1 MATYFL
7 TDFFFFVEQGEQ
19 ARTQND
25 DLRAFLL
32 ESSLRVRTEAVKRL
46 LVGCCGSYSFSVT
59 SEAAELIAALLQSS
73 PSSAADLEAVIASA
87 LRQDCFL
94 LGEQSRR
101 VAIVVLSRCAQNQ
114 LNASDVRL
122 FMEDLWRLY
131 QVDDKDALPCSD
143 VVAGFVRKYGS

>member
-1 MATYFL
+1 M
-7 TDFFFFVEQGEQ
+7 
-19 ARTQND
+19 
-25 DLRAFLL
+25 
-32 ESSLRVRTEAVKRL
+32 KRL

-59 SEAAELIAALLQSS
+59 SEAAELIAALMQSS
-73 PSSAADLEAVIASA
+73 PSSADLEAVIASA

-131 QVDDKDALPCSD
+131 QVDDKDALPYSD

>member
-1 MATYFL
+1 M
-7 TDFFFFVEQGEQ
+7 
-19 ARTQND
+19 
-25 DLRAFLL
+25 
-32 ESSLRVRTEAVKRL
+32 KRL

-143 VVAGFVRKYGS
+143 VVECKSPAAHRCYLLAVCQRQTSSSGIRKF